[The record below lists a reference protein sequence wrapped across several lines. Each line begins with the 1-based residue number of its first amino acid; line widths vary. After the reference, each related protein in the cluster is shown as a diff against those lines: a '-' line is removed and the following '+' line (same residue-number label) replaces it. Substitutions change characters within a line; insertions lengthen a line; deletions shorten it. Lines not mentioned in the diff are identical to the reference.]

1 MDIIAKFVTP
11 GLVFFLT
18 LASGLRLS
26 RAGKPLNSAIFTA
39 HKLVALAAV
48 ILGARQTIN
57 ALKIVEIQP
66 ILIGLVV
73 VVGLCAAVLF
83 VTGALMSLNR
93 PGYDF
98 LRTIH
103 KIASP
108 LASVAAIL
116 ALFLLGGGLGISG
129 SL

>member
-26 RAGKPLNSAIFTA
+26 RAGKPLNSVIFTA

-48 ILGARQTIN
+48 IVGARQVLN
-57 ALKIVEIQP
+57 VLKVVEVQP
-66 ILIGLVV
+66 ILIGLLVA
-73 VVGLCAAVLF
+73 VGLAAVALF

-93 PGYDF
+93 SGYDF
-98 LRTIH
+98 LLAIH
-103 KIASP
+103 K
-108 LASVAAIL
+108 V
-116 ALFLLGGGLGISG
+116 GL
-129 SL
+129 